1 MTRDKGQVNKDQ
13 ELQPLARPDRTAS
26 INRRALEVITSTLP
40 SRSAFTSTSSPPT
53 ATAAAPALMN
63 SGVVSRFTPPVGTK
77 STWGNGPL
85 RALMYLG
92 PPTGPAG
99 KILTMSAPACQ
110 AATTSVGVSAPGK
123 QGLL

>member
-63 SGVVSRFTPPVGTK
+63 SGVVSRITTQVETT
-77 STWGNGPL
+77 SIW
-85 RALMYLG
+85 
-92 PPTGPAG
+92 G
-99 KILTMSAPACQ
+99 KILLYALMTLLRS
-110 AATTSVGVSAPGK
+110 T
-123 QGLL
+123 GLE

>member
-77 STWGNGPL
+77 SICGKGPFS
-85 RALMYLG
+85 ALMYLG
-92 PPTGPAG
+92 PPTGPQG
-99 KILTMSAPACQ
+99 KIFTRSAPACH
-110 AATTSVGVSAPGK
+110 AVTTSVGVSAPGMH
-123 QGLL
+123 GLL